1 MNKVRIAVDVMG
13 GDEEPQV
20 VLDGIDAAL
29 AADADLEVLAVGPAD
44 IVEPFA
50 EERERVSA
58 LVAPDVITMEDDPIE
73 AVMHKRKS
81 SIVLACRAVKKGEAA
96 GFFSAGATGAMTAA
110 ATAYV
115 TPFKYLTDTGE
126 KRPIRPCIVSTIPN
140 RAGGETVFCD
150 LGANP
155 DVEPEDIVRFAQMGS
170 TYARIVCGIANPRI
184 GLLSNGSEDTK
195 GSHFTKS
202 CFPLMK
208 QTVKGFA
215 GNCEGSDF
223 TSGNFDVVVCDGFSG
238 NVALKA
244 IEGTAKLLLHELKGV
259 LLGSL
264 GGKVAALLIKK
275 SLKGLQAKLSGDSRG
290 GAVLLGLRGVVLIGH
305 GATSVEAVKNGTLAT
320 AQAVRSNLVEML
332 AASMDN
338 IVR

>member
-50 EERERVSA
+50 EKRERVSA

-155 DVEPEDIVRFAQMGS
+155 DVEPEDMVRFAQMGA

-184 GLLSNGSEDTK
+184 GLLSNGTADTK
-195 GSHFTKS
+195 GSHCTKS

-208 QTVKGFA
+208 QKVKGFA